1 MIAQSSLERGWPMFS
16 MVKVPVCVDPAG
28 ICVQESS
35 PWAVRSGSISSSV
48 LKCQRAP
55 IVEVWWLSQAI
66 ICQ

>member
-1 MIAQSSLERGWPMFS
+1 MFS